1 LGTDQT
7 GPEKSG
13 SVRLDIIT
21 AAAQEL
27 AEKPYNLVDLDD
39 FLAQADVTELA
50 LPGFADP
57 RRVDY
62 LSGFL
67 RRRDQE

>member
-21 AAAQEL
+21 AAAQEF
-27 AEKPYNLVDLDD
+27 AKMPYNLVDLDD
-39 FLAQADVTELA
+39 FLTQSDVTKLA

-62 LSGFL
+62 LSGL
-67 RRRDQE
+67 IRRRDPE

>member
-1 LGTDQT
+1 
-7 GPEKSG
+7 
-13 SVRLDIIT
+13 
-21 AAAQEL
+21 
-27 AEKPYNLVDLDD
+27 LVDLDD
-39 FLAQADVTELA
+39 FLAQADVTKLA

-62 LSGFL
+62 LSGFI